1 MSANG
6 KTNAGAPPKAPVA
19 VATAA
24 SGAAKGVSDDA
35 TTARLSMPENNG
47 KKVTKPT
54 VATQQNAGDDFKA
67 TLTVKDMVVWGLI
80 TMVPISPMA
89 VYGGVFADSGGM
101 PTLAFLIGFVAVL
114 FSVFSFG
121 IMIQHFPSSGS
132 IFTYVSHVFGKLPGF
147 IAGWLMLL
155 QYLVSP
161 AMVYLIAAIAI
172 HSMLPDVPILA
183 LCFGFLIIVAIVSLI
198 GMKTAMVV
206 NKVAL
211 VAQLAILALF
221 VVCGV
226 MFVVQHPESANF
238 SPTNL
243 FNPAKFEF
251 GGTMSAV
258 SLAVMSYVGFG
269 AIATLTQEAKDPKHG
284 PSRAMMIMAIVLC
297 VLYALQCFI
306 ATCIDP
312 SGAAFAGNT
321 DNAFYAVA
329 KMAAGPWLM
338 IVCAVGVA
346 LAQGVF
352 TAIAQQNSI
361 AFVMFTMANGGCL
374 PKFMAKMNKRTNS
387 PLNAVIFIIALSVVL
402 TLLFHFSGID
412 MNTVVKISN
421 FGALS
426 TYVMLNV
433 SVIVFCWF
441 QLKQRSGAK
450 AVFMHLVFPAL
461 GALVC
466 FAILMSVG
474 TVALV
479 TGVVFILIGIAYY
492 LVLTRSCI
500 ARSTSGR
507 GLPIAQ
513 SEASCLSGNLK
524 GGAFAR
530 DCAAAP
536 PFAAWAL
543 CILPTSA
550 WLVASA

>member
-1 MSANG
+1 
-6 KTNAGAPPKAPVA
+6 
-19 VATAA
+19 
-24 SGAAKGVSDDA
+24 
-35 TTARLSMPENNG
+35 
-47 KKVTKPT
+47 
-54 VATQQNAGDDFKA
+54 
-67 TLTVKDMVVWGLI
+67 
-80 TMVPISPMA
+80 
-89 VYGGVFADSGGM
+89 
-101 PTLAFLIGFVAVL
+101 
-114 FSVFSFG
+114 
-121 IMIQHFPSSGS
+121 
-132 IFTYVSHVFGKLPGF
+132 
-147 IAGWLMLL
+147 
-155 QYLVSP
+155 
-161 AMVYLIAAIAI
+161 
-172 HSMLPDVPILA
+172 
-183 LCFGFLIIVAIVSLI
+183 
-198 GMKTAMVV
+198 
-206 NKVAL
+206 
-211 VAQLAILALF
+211 
-221 VVCGV
+221 
-226 MFVVQHPESANF
+226 
-238 SPTNL
+238 
-243 FNPAKFEF
+243 
-251 GGTMSAV
+251 
-258 SLAVMSYVGFG
+258 
-269 AIATLTQEAKDPKHG
+269 
-284 PSRAMMIMAIVLC
+284 
-297 VLYALQCFI
+297 
-306 ATCIDP
+306 
-312 SGAAFAGNT
+312 
-321 DNAFYAVA
+321 
-329 KMAAGPWLM
+329 
-338 IVCAVGVA
+338 
-346 LAQGVF
+346 
-352 TAIAQQNSI
+352 
-361 AFVMFTMANGGCL
+361 MFTMANGGCL

-492 LVLTRSCI
+492 LVLTACCI
-500 ARSTSGR
+500 VRSTSGR

>member
-1 MSANG
+1 MTDTNIKATPAKTVSAA
-6 KTNAGAPPKAPVA
+6 TSVKALADP
-19 VATAA
+19 AA
-24 SGAAKGVSDDA
+24 AD
-35 TTARLSMPENNG
+35 RMSMPENNG
-47 KKVTKPT
+47 TTVTKPT
-54 VATQQNAGDDFKA
+54 VATQQKQGDTFKA

-101 PTLAFLIGFVAVL
+101 PTLAFIIGFVAVL

-132 IFTYVSHVFGKLPGF
+132 IFTYVSHVFGKMPGF

-172 HSMLPDVPILA
+172 HSMLPDIPILV
-183 LCFGFLIIVAIVSLI
+183 LCFGFLAIVAIVSLI

-211 VAQLAILALF
+211 VAQLVILALF
-221 VVCGV
+221 VVFGI
-226 MFVVQHPESANF
+226 MFVVQHPESASF
-238 SPTNL
+238 SPENL
-243 FNPAKFEF
+243 FNPSKFEL

-284 PSRAMMIMAIVLC
+284 PSRAMMVMAVLLC
-297 VLYALQCFI
+297 VLYVLQCFI

-321 DNAFYAVA
+321 DNAFYVVA

-361 AFVMFTMANGGCL
+361 AFVMFTMAKGGCL

-387 PLNAVIFIIALSVVL
+387 PLNAVLFIIGLSIVL
-402 TLLFHFSGID
+402 TLIFQFSGID

-426 TYVMLNV
+426 TYTLLNLA
-433 SVIVFCWF
+433 VIVFCWI
-441 QLKQRSGAK
+441 QLKERKGAK

-466 FAILMSVG
+466 FAIMLSVG
-474 TVALV
+474 TVALIV
-479 TGVVFILIGIAYY
+479 GAVFIIIGVIYY
-492 LVLTRSCI
+492 LVLTKVLHRQI
-500 ARSTSGR
+500 
-507 GLPIAQ
+507 
-513 SEASCLSGNLK
+513 NL
-524 GGAFAR
+524 G
-530 DCAAAP
+530 
-536 PFAAWAL
+536 
-543 CILPTSA
+543 
-550 WLVASA
+550 

>member
-67 TLTVKDMVVWGLI
+67 TLAVKDMVVWGLI

-284 PSRAMMIMAIVLC
+284 PSRAMMVMAIVLC

-387 PLNAVIFIIALSVVL
+387 PLNAVNLHHRPVRGADAALPFQWHRHEHRGEDFELRRAVHLCHAERVGHRVL
-402 TLLFHFSGID
+402 L
-412 MNTVVKISN
+412 VPAEAA
-421 FGALS
+421 FGRKGRVHAPG
-426 TYVMLNV
+426 VPGV
-433 SVIVFCWF
+433 
-441 QLKQRSGAK
+441 
-450 AVFMHLVFPAL
+450 

-492 LVLTRSCI
+492 LVLTRVLHRQI
-500 ARSTSGR
+500 
-507 GLPIAQ
+507 
-513 SEASCLSGNLK
+513 NL
-524 GGAFAR
+524 G
-530 DCAAAP
+530 
-536 PFAAWAL
+536 
-543 CILPTSA
+543 
-550 WLVASA
+550 

>member
-1 MSANG
+1 MTDTNIKATPAKTVSAA
-6 KTNAGAPPKAPVA
+6 TSVKASADP
-19 VATAA
+19 AA
-24 SGAAKGVSDDA
+24 AD
-35 TTARLSMPENNG
+35 RMSMPENNG
-47 KKVTKPT
+47 TTVTKPT
-54 VATQQNAGDDFKA
+54 VATQQKQGDTFKA

-101 PTLAFLIGFVAVL
+101 PTLAFIIGFVAVL

-132 IFTYVSHVFGKLPGF
+132 IFTYVSHVFGKMPGF

-172 HSMLPDVPILA
+172 HSMLPDIPILV
-183 LCFGFLIIVAIVSLI
+183 LCFGFLAIVAIVSLI

-211 VAQLAILALF
+211 VAQLVILALF
-221 VVCGV
+221 VVFGI
-226 MFVVQHPESANF
+226 MFVVQHPESASF
-238 SPTNL
+238 SPENL
-243 FNPAKFEF
+243 FNPSKFEL

-284 PSRAMMIMAIVLC
+284 PSRAMMVMAVLLC
-297 VLYALQCFI
+297 VLYVLQCFI

-321 DNAFYAVA
+321 DNAFYVVA

-361 AFVMFTMANGGCL
+361 AFVMFTMAKGGCL
-374 PKFMAKMNKRTNS
+374 PKFMAKMDKRTNS
-387 PLNAVIFIIALSVVL
+387 PLNAVLFIIGLSIVL
-402 TLLFHFSGID
+402 TLIFQFSGID

-426 TYVMLNV
+426 TYTLLNLA
-433 SVIVFCWF
+433 VIVFCWI
-441 QLKQRSGAK
+441 QLKERKGAK

-466 FAILMSVG
+466 FAIMLSVG
-474 TVALV
+474 TVALIV
-479 TGVVFILIGIAYY
+479 GAVFIVIGIIYY
-492 LVLTRSCI
+492 LVLTKVLHRQI
-500 ARSTSGR
+500 
-507 GLPIAQ
+507 
-513 SEASCLSGNLK
+513 NL
-524 GGAFAR
+524 G
-530 DCAAAP
+530 
-536 PFAAWAL
+536 
-543 CILPTSA
+543 
-550 WLVASA
+550 

>member
-47 KKVTKPT
+47 AKVTKPT
-54 VATQQNAGDDFKA
+54 VATQQKSGDDFKA

-284 PSRAMMIMAIVLC
+284 PSRAMMVMAILLC

-346 LAQGVF
+346 LAQGRRDTETFLVPMWLMVLC
-352 TAIAQQNSI
+352 AL
-361 AFVMFTMANGGCL
+361 TMALGTSLGGKRIIDTVGHEMVCL
-374 PKFMAKMNKRTNS
+374 DARRGFA
-387 PLNAVIFIIALSVVL
+387 ADCA
-402 TLLFHFSGID
+402 
-412 MNTVVKISN
+412 
-421 FGALS
+421 GALCLLLCTLCGLPVS
-426 TYVMLNV
+426 TTHTKTAAMLGV
-433 SVIVFCWF
+433 GSSVPGHPPDW
-441 QLKQRSGAK
+441 K
-450 AVFMHLVFPAL
+450 
-461 GALVC
+461 
-466 FAILMSVG
+466 
-474 TVALV
+474 
-479 TGVVFILIGIAYY
+479 
-492 LVLTRSCI
+492 I
-500 ARSTSGR
+500 ARSIVLTWLLTFPGCGVIGYFMAR
-507 GLPIAQ
+507 IF
-513 SEASCLSGNLK
+513 LSFL
-524 GGAFAR
+524 
-530 DCAAAP
+530 
-536 PFAAWAL
+536 
-543 CILPTSA
+543 
-550 WLVASA
+550 

>member
-1 MSANG
+1 MSAS
-6 KTNAGAPPKAPVA
+6 KTKETTVQSKPAAVVKQAAGDSGTP
-19 VATAA
+19 AA
-24 SGAAKGVSDDA
+24 ADDA
-35 TTARLSMPENNG
+35 TKARMSMPENNG
-47 KKVTKPT
+47 ATVTKPT
-54 VATQQNAGDDFKA
+54 AAKTQKSGGDFKA

-132 IFTYVSHVFGKLPGF
+132 IFTYVSHVFGKMPGF

-172 HSMLPDVPILA
+172 HSMLPDIPILV
-183 LCFGFLIIVAIVSLI
+183 LCFGFLAIVAIVSLI

-211 VAQLAILALF
+211 VAQLVILALF
-221 VVCGV
+221 VICGIT
-226 MFVVQHPESANF
+226 FVVQHPESASF

-243 FNPAKFEF
+243 FNPEKFEL

-284 PSRAMMIMAIVLC
+284 PSRAMMVMAIVLC
-297 VLYALQCFI
+297 VLYVLQCFI
-306 ATCIDP
+306 ATSIDP

-321 DNAFYAVA
+321 DNAFYVVA

-338 IVCAVGVA
+338 VVCAVGVA

-361 AFVMFTMANGGCL
+361 AFVMFTMAKGGCL
-374 PKFMAKMNKRTNS
+374 PKFMAKMDKRTNS
-387 PLNAVIFIIALSVVL
+387 PLNAVVFIIALSIVL
-402 TLLFHFSGID
+402 TLIFQFSGID

-426 TYVMLNV
+426 TYTLLNLA
-433 SVIVFCWF
+433 VIVFCWI
-441 QLKQRSGAK
+441 QLKERSGAK

-466 FAILMSVG
+466 FAIMLSVG

-479 TGVVFILIGIAYY
+479 VGCVFIVIGVIYY
-492 LVLTRSCI
+492 LVLTKVMKRQI
-500 ARSTSGR
+500 
-507 GLPIAQ
+507 
-513 SEASCLSGNLK
+513 NL
-524 GGAFAR
+524 G
-530 DCAAAP
+530 
-536 PFAAWAL
+536 
-543 CILPTSA
+543 
-550 WLVASA
+550 

>member
-6 KTNAGAPPKAPVA
+6 KTTTGAPPKAPAA
-19 VATAA
+19 VAAA
-24 SGAAKGVSDDA
+24 SAAGAATA
-35 TTARLSMPENNG
+35 TDPGTAARLSMPENNG
-47 KKVTKPT
+47 AKVTKPT
-54 VATQQNAGDDFKA
+54 VATKQKAGDDFKA

-132 IFTYVSHVFGKLPGF
+132 IFTYVSHVFGKMPGF

-183 LCFGFLIIVAIVSLI
+183 LCFGFLVIVAVVSLI

-211 VAQLAILALF
+211 VAQLVILALF

-238 SPTNL
+238 SLTNV
-243 FNPAKFEF
+243 FNPSKFEF

-284 PSRAMMIMAIVLC
+284 PSRAMMVMAVLLC
-297 VLYALQCFI
+297 VLYVLQCFI

-312 SGAAFAGNT
+312 SGAAFAGDT
-321 DNAFYAVA
+321 DNAFYLVA

-338 IVCAVGVA
+338 VVCAVGVA

-374 PKFMAKMNKRTNS
+374 PKFMGKMDKRTNS
-387 PLNAVIFIIALSVVL
+387 PLNAVIFIICLSVVL
-402 TLLFHFSGID
+402 TLIFQFSGID

-426 TYVMLNV
+426 TYTMLNLA
-433 SVIVFCWF
+433 VIVFCWV
-441 QLKQRSGAK
+441 QLKERTGAK
-450 AVFMHLVFPAL
+450 AVFMHLIFPAL
-461 GALVC
+461 GAAVC
-466 FAILMSVG
+466 FAIMLSVG
-474 TVALV
+474 DVALAV
-479 TGVVFILIGIAYY
+479 GAIFILIGVAYY
-492 LVLTRSCI
+492 LVLTKVMHREI
-500 ARSTSGR
+500 
-507 GLPIAQ
+507 
-513 SEASCLSGNLK
+513 NL
-524 GGAFAR
+524 G
-530 DCAAAP
+530 
-536 PFAAWAL
+536 
-543 CILPTSA
+543 
-550 WLVASA
+550 

>member
-1 MSANG
+1 MS
-6 KTNAGAPPKAPVA
+6 TNEKKATASAPPASVAAGAV
-19 VATAA
+19 
-24 SGAAKGVSDDA
+24 DDA
-35 TTARLSMPENNG
+35 TAARLSMPENNG
-47 KKVTKPT
+47 AKVTKPT
-54 VATQQNAGDDFKA
+54 VATAQKAGDDFKA

-132 IFTYVSHVFGKLPGF
+132 IFTYVSHVFGKAPGF

-172 HSMLPDVPILA
+172 HSMLPQVPILA
-183 LCFGFLIIVAIVSLI
+183 LCFGFLAIVAVVSLI

-211 VAQLAILALF
+211 VAQLVILALF
-221 VVCGV
+221 VVFGIV
-226 MFVVQHPESANF
+226 FVVQHPETANF
-238 SPTNL
+238 SPANV
-243 FNPAKFEF
+243 FDPDKFEL

-284 PSRAMMIMAIVLC
+284 PSRAMMVMAVVLC

-306 ATCIDP
+306 ATCVDP
-312 SGAAFAGNT
+312 SGAAFKGDT
-321 DNAFYAVA
+321 DNAFYLVA

-361 AFVMFTMANGGCL
+361 AFVMFTMAKGGCL
-374 PKFMAKMNKRTNS
+374 PKFMAKMNNRTNS

-402 TLLFHFSGID
+402 TLVFQLSGID

-441 QLKQRSGAK
+441 QLKERRGAK
-450 AVFMHLVFPAL
+450 AFLMHLLFPLL
-461 GALVC
+461 GAAVC

-474 TVALV
+474 SVALTV
-479 TGVVFILIGIAYY
+479 GAVFIVIGIIYY
-492 LVLTRSCI
+492 LVLTKVLKRQI
-500 ARSTSGR
+500 
-507 GLPIAQ
+507 
-513 SEASCLSGNLK
+513 NL
-524 GGAFAR
+524 G
-530 DCAAAP
+530 
-536 PFAAWAL
+536 
-543 CILPTSA
+543 
-550 WLVASA
+550 

>member
-1 MSANG
+1 MNA
-6 KTNAGAPPKAPVA
+6 TNTSHK
-19 VATAA
+19 
-24 SGAAKGVSDDA
+24 DMDA
-35 TTARLSMPENNG
+35 TTVRTSMPENNG
-47 KKVTKPT
+47 LTVTKPT
-54 VATQQNAGDDFKA
+54 VATKQKSDDAFKA
-67 TLTVKDMVVWGLI
+67 TLSVKDMVVWGLI

-172 HSMLPDVPILA
+172 HSMLPDVPILG

-206 NKVAL
+206 NKIAL
-211 VAQLAILALF
+211 VAQLVILALF
-221 VVCGV
+221 VVFGV
-226 MFVVQHPESANF
+226 MFIIEHPDQANF
-238 SPTNL
+238 SLTNV
-243 FNPAKFEF
+243 FDPAKFKL

-284 PSRAMMIMAIVLC
+284 PSRAMMIMAILLC
-297 VLYALQCFI
+297 VLYVLQCFI

-312 SGAAFAGNT
+312 SGAAFAHNT
-321 DNAFYAVA
+321 NNAFYAVA
-329 KMAAGPWLM
+329 QLAAGPWLM

-374 PKFMAKMNKRTNS
+374 PKFMAKMDKRTNS
-387 PLNAVIFIIALSVVL
+387 PLNAVIFIICLSVVL
-402 TLLFHFSGID
+402 TLIFHFSGID

-426 TYVMLNV
+426 TYTLLNL
-433 SVIVFCWF
+433 SVIAFCWF
-441 QLKQRSGAK
+441 QLKERTGAK
-450 AVFMHLVFPAL
+450 AVFMHLIFPAL

-466 FAILMSVG
+466 FAIMLSVG
-474 TVALV
+474 DIAL
-479 TGVVFILIGIAYY
+479 GVGAAFIVIGVIYY
-492 LVLTRSCI
+492 FVLTKVMKRQI
-500 ARSTSGR
+500 
-507 GLPIAQ
+507 
-513 SEASCLSGNLK
+513 NL
-524 GGAFAR
+524 G
-530 DCAAAP
+530 
-536 PFAAWAL
+536 
-543 CILPTSA
+543 
-550 WLVASA
+550 

>member
-1 MSANG
+1 MTDTNIKATPARTVSAA
-6 KTNAGAPPKAPVA
+6 TSVKASADP
-19 VATAA
+19 AA
-24 SGAAKGVSDDA
+24 AD
-35 TTARLSMPENNG
+35 RMSMPENNG
-47 KKVTKPT
+47 TTVTKPT
-54 VATQQNAGDDFKA
+54 VATQQKQGDTFKA

-101 PTLAFLIGFVAVL
+101 PTLAFIIGFVAVL

-132 IFTYVSHVFGKLPGF
+132 IFTYVSHVFGKMPGF

-172 HSMLPDVPILA
+172 HSMLPDIPILV
-183 LCFGFLIIVAIVSLI
+183 LCFGFLAIVAIVSLI

-211 VAQLAILALF
+211 VAQLVILALF
-221 VVCGV
+221 VVFGI
-226 MFVVQHPESANF
+226 MFVVQHPESASF
-238 SPTNL
+238 SPENL
-243 FNPAKFEF
+243 FNPSKFEL

-284 PSRAMMIMAIVLC
+284 PSRAMMVMAVLLC
-297 VLYALQCFI
+297 VLYVLQCFI

-321 DNAFYAVA
+321 DNAFYVVA

-361 AFVMFTMANGGCL
+361 AFVMFTMAKGGCL
-374 PKFMAKMNKRTNS
+374 PKFMAKMDKRTNS
-387 PLNAVIFIIALSVVL
+387 PLNAVLFIIGLSIVL
-402 TLLFHFSGID
+402 TLIFQFSGID

-426 TYVMLNV
+426 TYTLLNLA
-433 SVIVFCWF
+433 VIVFCWI
-441 QLKQRSGAK
+441 QLKERKGAK

-466 FAILMSVG
+466 FAIMLSVG
-474 TVALV
+474 TVALIV
-479 TGVVFILIGIAYY
+479 GAVFIVIGIIYY
-492 LVLTRSCI
+492 LVLTKVLHRQI
-500 ARSTSGR
+500 
-507 GLPIAQ
+507 
-513 SEASCLSGNLK
+513 NL
-524 GGAFAR
+524 G
-530 DCAAAP
+530 
-536 PFAAWAL
+536 
-543 CILPTSA
+543 
-550 WLVASA
+550 

>member
-1 MSANG
+1 MTDTNIKATSA
-6 KTNAGAPPKAPVA
+6 KTASA
-19 VATAA
+19 AA
-24 SGAAKGVSDDA
+24 SVKASADPGAAD
-35 TTARLSMPENNG
+35 RMSMPENNG
-47 KKVTKPT
+47 ATVTKPT
-54 VATQQNAGDDFKA
+54 VATQQKQGDTFKA

-101 PTLAFLIGFVAVL
+101 PTLAFIIGFVAVL

-132 IFTYVSHVFGKLPGF
+132 IFTYVSHVFGKMPGF

-172 HSMLPDVPILA
+172 HSMLPDIPILV
-183 LCFGFLIIVAIVSLI
+183 LCFGFLAIVAIVSLI

-211 VAQLAILALF
+211 VAQLVILALF
-221 VVCGV
+221 VVFGI
-226 MFVVQHPESANF
+226 MFVVQHPESASF
-238 SPTNL
+238 SPENL
-243 FNPAKFEF
+243 FNPSKFEL

-284 PSRAMMIMAIVLC
+284 PSRAMMVMAVLLC
-297 VLYALQCFI
+297 VLYVLQCFI

-321 DNAFYAVA
+321 DNAFYVVA

-361 AFVMFTMANGGCL
+361 AFVMFTMAKGGCL

-387 PLNAVIFIIALSVVL
+387 PLNAVFFIIGLSIVF
-402 TLLFHFSGID
+402 TLIFQFSGID

-426 TYVMLNV
+426 TYTLLNLA
-433 SVIVFCWF
+433 VIVFCWI
-441 QLKQRSGAK
+441 QLKERKGAK

-466 FAILMSVG
+466 FAIMLSVG
-474 TVALV
+474 TVALIV
-479 TGVVFILIGIAYY
+479 GAVFIVIGIIYY
-492 LVLTRSCI
+492 LVLTKVLHRQI
-500 ARSTSGR
+500 
-507 GLPIAQ
+507 
-513 SEASCLSGNLK
+513 NL
-524 GGAFAR
+524 G
-530 DCAAAP
+530 
-536 PFAAWAL
+536 
-543 CILPTSA
+543 
-550 WLVASA
+550 

>member
-1 MSANG
+1 MSDTTTKTTTEVQQRSSTAHAPQVPPAPSNG
-6 KTNAGAPPKAPVA
+6 QGSVTDP
-19 VATAA
+19 ATE
-24 SGAAKGVSDDA
+24 VR
-35 TTARLSMPENNG
+35 TSMPENNG
-47 KKVTKPT
+47 KTVTKPT
-54 VATQQNAGDDFKA
+54 VATTQKSGDTFKA

-132 IFTYVSHVFGKLPGF
+132 IFTYVSHVFGKMPGF

-183 LCFGFLIIVAIVSLI
+183 LCFGFLAIVAIVSLI
-198 GMKTAMVV
+198 GMKTAMMV
-206 NKVAL
+206 NKLAL
-211 VAQLAILALF
+211 VAQLVILALF
-221 VVCGV
+221 VVCGIV
-226 MFVVQHPESANF
+226 FVVQHPESASF

-243 FNPAKFEF
+243 FNPSKFEF

-284 PSRAMMIMAIVLC
+284 PSRAMMIMAILLC
-297 VLYALQCFI
+297 ILYVLQCFI

-329 KMAAGPWLM
+329 KIAAGPWLM

-361 AFVMFTMANGGCL
+361 AFVMFTMAKGGCL
-374 PKFMAKMNKRTNS
+374 PKFMAKMDKRTNS
-387 PLNAVIFIIALSVVL
+387 PLNAVLFIIGLSIVL
-402 TLLFHFSGID
+402 TLIFQFSGMS

-426 TYVMLNV
+426 TYTMLNL

-441 QLKQRSGAK
+441 QLKERTGAK
-450 AVFMHLVFPAL
+450 ALFMHLIFPAF

-466 FAILMSVG
+466 FAIMLSVG
-474 TVALV
+474 DVALIV
-479 TGVVFILIGIAYY
+479 GVIFILIGIIYY
-492 LVLTRSCI
+492 LVLTKVMKREI
-500 ARSTSGR
+500 
-507 GLPIAQ
+507 
-513 SEASCLSGNLK
+513 NL
-524 GGAFAR
+524 G
-530 DCAAAP
+530 
-536 PFAAWAL
+536 
-543 CILPTSA
+543 
-550 WLVASA
+550 

>member
-1 MSANG
+1 MTDTNIKATPAKTVSAA
-6 KTNAGAPPKAPVA
+6 TSVKALADP
-19 VATAA
+19 AA
-24 SGAAKGVSDDA
+24 AD
-35 TTARLSMPENNG
+35 RMSMPENNG
-47 KKVTKPT
+47 TTVTKPT
-54 VATQQNAGDDFKA
+54 VATQQKQGDTFKA

-101 PTLAFLIGFVAVL
+101 PTLAFIIGFVAVL

-132 IFTYVSHVFGKLPGF
+132 IFTYVSHVFGKMPGF

-172 HSMLPDVPILA
+172 HSMLPDIPILV
-183 LCFGFLIIVAIVSLI
+183 LCFGFLAIVAIVSLI

-211 VAQLAILALF
+211 VAQLVILALF
-221 VVCGV
+221 VVFGI
-226 MFVVQHPESANF
+226 MFVVQHPESASF
-238 SPTNL
+238 SPENL
-243 FNPAKFEF
+243 FNP
-251 GGTMSAV
+251 TMSAV

-284 PSRAMMIMAIVLC
+284 PSRAMMVMAVLLC
-297 VLYALQCFI
+297 VLYVLQCFI

-321 DNAFYAVA
+321 DNAFYVVA

-361 AFVMFTMANGGCL
+361 AFVMFTMAKGGCL
-374 PKFMAKMNKRTNS
+374 PKFMAKMDKRTNS
-387 PLNAVIFIIALSVVL
+387 PLNAVLFIIALSIVL
-402 TLLFHFSGID
+402 TLVFQFSGID

-426 TYVMLNV
+426 TYTLLNLA
-433 SVIVFCWF
+433 VIVFCWF
-441 QLKQRSGAK
+441 QLKERKGAK
-450 AVFMHLVFPAL
+450 ALLMHLVFPAL

-466 FAILMSVG
+466 FAIMLSVG
-474 TVALV
+474 EVALV
-479 TGVVFILIGIAYY
+479 VGVAFIVLGILYY
-492 LVLTRSCI
+492 LVLTKVLHREI
-500 ARSTSGR
+500 
-507 GLPIAQ
+507 
-513 SEASCLSGNLK
+513 NL
-524 GGAFAR
+524 G
-530 DCAAAP
+530 
-536 PFAAWAL
+536 
-543 CILPTSA
+543 
-550 WLVASA
+550 

>member
-1 MSANG
+1 MKKLKKILLINWLYFSKEVIEVGDVNFLTGKNG
-6 KTNAGAPPKAPVA
+6 AGKSTVIDALQIVLLGETNARNFNL
-19 VATAA
+19 AA
-24 SGAAKGVSDDA
+24 NERSQRTLDGYLRADMD
-35 TTARLSMPENNG
+35 ENNPYSRRG
-47 KKVTKPT
+47 KDFSTYIVCEFE
-54 VATQQNAGDDFKA
+54 DD
-67 TLTVKDMVVWGLI
+67 VEHN
-80 TMVPISPMA
+80 
-89 VYGGVFADSGGM
+89 
-101 PTLAFLIGFVAVL
+101 
-114 FSVFSFG
+114 SF
-121 IMIQHFPSSGS
+121 
-132 IFTYVSHVFGKLPGF
+132 
-147 IAGWLMLL
+147 
-155 QYLVSP
+155 
-161 AMVYLIAAIAI
+161 
-172 HSMLPDVPILA
+172 
-183 LCFGFLIIVAIVSLI
+183 
-198 GMKTAMVV
+198 
-206 NKVAL
+206 
-211 VAQLAILALF
+211 
-221 VVCGV
+221 VCGV

-284 PSRAMMIMAIVLC
+284 PSRAMMVMAILLC

-338 IVCAVGVA
+338 VVCAVGVA

-441 QLKQRSGAK
+441 QLKQRKGAK
-450 AVFMHLVFPAL
+450 SVFMHLVFPAL

-492 LVLTRSCI
+492 LVLTRVLHRQI
-500 ARSTSGR
+500 
-507 GLPIAQ
+507 
-513 SEASCLSGNLK
+513 NL
-524 GGAFAR
+524 G
-530 DCAAAP
+530 
-536 PFAAWAL
+536 
-543 CILPTSA
+543 
-550 WLVASA
+550 

>member
-1 MSANG
+1 MTDTTKRAVAQQSAS
-6 KTNAGAPPKAPVA
+6 AGAVPHA
-19 VATAA
+19 
-24 SGAAKGVSDDA
+24 GAATSAADPAAHV
-35 TTARLSMPENNG
+35 RMSMPENNG
-47 KKVTKPT
+47 TTVTKPT
-54 VATQQNAGDDFKA
+54 VATKQKGGDTFKA

-101 PTLAFLIGFVAVL
+101 PTLAFIIGFVAVL

-132 IFTYVSHVFGKLPGF
+132 IFTYVSHVFGKMPGF

-183 LCFGFLIIVAIVSLI
+183 LCFGFLVIVAIVSLI

-221 VVCGV
+221 VICGI
-226 MFVVQHPESANF
+226 MFVVQHPGSASF

-243 FNPAKFEF
+243 FNPDKFEL

-284 PSRAMMIMAIVLC
+284 PSRAMMVMAVLLC
-297 VLYALQCFI
+297 VLYVLQCFI
-306 ATCIDP
+306 ATSIDP

-321 DNAFYAVA
+321 DNAFYLVA
-329 KMAAGPWLM
+329 KVAAGPWLM
-338 IVCAVGVA
+338 ILCAVGVA

-361 AFVMFTMANGGCL
+361 AFVMFTMAKGGCL
-374 PKFMAKMNKRTNS
+374 PKFMAKMDKRTNS
-387 PLNAVIFIIALSVVL
+387 PLNAVIFIILLSVVL
-402 TLLFHFSGID
+402 TLIFHFSGID

-426 TYVMLNV
+426 TYTLLNLA
-433 SVIVFCWF
+433 VIVFCWF
-441 QLKQRSGAK
+441 QLKERTGAK
-450 AVFMHLVFPAL
+450 AVLMHLVFPAL

-466 FAILMSVG
+466 FAIMLSVG
-474 TVALV
+474 DVALAV
-479 TGVVFILIGIAYY
+479 GVVFILIGIIYY
-492 LVLTRSCI
+492 LVLTKVMKREI
-500 ARSTSGR
+500 DLG
-507 GLPIAQ
+507 
-513 SEASCLSGNLK
+513 
-524 GGAFAR
+524 
-530 DCAAAP
+530 
-536 PFAAWAL
+536 
-543 CILPTSA
+543 
-550 WLVASA
+550 

>member
-1 MSANG
+1 MTNQKKEGTARAAAASAS
-6 KTNAGAPPKAPVA
+6 TA
-19 VATAA
+19 ATAA
-24 SGAAKGVSDDA
+24 TSMSAPS
-35 TTARLSMPENNG
+35 TADG
-47 KKVTKPT
+47 KALQPT
-54 VATQQNAGDDFKA
+54 VATKQKKGDPFKQ

-89 VYGGVFADSGGM
+89 VYGGVFTDSGGM

-132 IFTYVSHVFGKLPGF
+132 IFTYVSHVFGKAPGF

-172 HSMLPDVPILA
+172 HSLVPEIPILA
-183 LCFGFLIIVAIVSLI
+183 LCFAFLVIVGVVSLI

-206 NKVAL
+206 NKIAL
-211 VAQLAILALF
+211 VAQLVVLALF
-221 VVCGV
+221 VGCGIYYIV
-226 MFVVQHPESANF
+226 THPESASF
-238 SPTNL
+238 SLTNVV
-243 FNPAKFEF
+243 NPSKFEF

-269 AIATLTQEAKDPKHG
+269 AIATLTQEAKDPKRG
-284 PSRAMMIMAIVLC
+284 PSRAMLVMAIVLC
-297 VLYALQCFI
+297 VLYVAQCFI

-312 SGAAFAGNT
+312 SGAAFQGDT

-329 KMAAGPWLM
+329 KLAAGPWLM

-361 AFVMFTMANGGCL
+361 AFVMFTMARGGSL
-374 PKFMAKMNKRTNS
+374 PKFMAKMDKRTNS
-387 PLNAVIFIIALSVVL
+387 PLNAIIFIIALSVVL
-402 TLLFHFSGID
+402 LLVFHFSGID

-441 QLKQRSGAK
+441 QLKERKGAK
-450 AVFMHLVFPAL
+450 SVFMHLVFPAL

-466 FAILMSVG
+466 FAIMLSVG
-474 TVALV
+474 SVALAV
-479 TGVVFILIGIAYY
+479 GCAFIAIGIIYY
-492 LVLTRSCI
+492 LVLTKVMKRQI
-500 ARSTSGR
+500 DLG
-507 GLPIAQ
+507 
-513 SEASCLSGNLK
+513 
-524 GGAFAR
+524 
-530 DCAAAP
+530 
-536 PFAAWAL
+536 
-543 CILPTSA
+543 
-550 WLVASA
+550 

>member
-1 MSANG
+1 MTDTNIKATSA
-6 KTNAGAPPKAPVA
+6 KTASA
-19 VATAA
+19 AA
-24 SGAAKGVSDDA
+24 SVKASADPGAAD
-35 TTARLSMPENNG
+35 RMSMPENNG
-47 KKVTKPT
+47 ATVTKPT
-54 VATQQNAGDDFKA
+54 VATQQKQGDTFKA

-101 PTLAFLIGFVAVL
+101 PTLAFIIGFVAVL

-132 IFTYVSHVFGKLPGF
+132 IFTYVSHVFGKMPGF

-172 HSMLPDVPILA
+172 HSMLPDIPILV
-183 LCFGFLIIVAIVSLI
+183 LCFGFLAIVAIVSLI

-211 VAQLAILALF
+211 VAQLVILALF
-221 VVCGV
+221 VVFGI
-226 MFVVQHPESANF
+226 MFVVQHPESASF
-238 SPTNL
+238 SPENL
-243 FNPAKFEF
+243 FNPSKFEL

-284 PSRAMMIMAIVLC
+284 PSRAMMVMAVLLC
-297 VLYALQCFI
+297 VLYVMQCFI

-321 DNAFYAVA
+321 DNAFYVVA

-361 AFVMFTMANGGCL
+361 AFVMFTMAKGGCL

-387 PLNAVIFIIALSVVL
+387 PLNAVLFIIGLSIVL
-402 TLLFHFSGID
+402 TLIFQFSGID

-426 TYVMLNV
+426 TYTLLNLA
-433 SVIVFCWF
+433 VIVFCWI
-441 QLKQRSGAK
+441 QLKERKGAK

-466 FAILMSVG
+466 FAIMLSVG
-474 TVALV
+474 TVALIV
-479 TGVVFILIGIAYY
+479 GAVFIVIGIIYY
-492 LVLTRSCI
+492 LVLTKVLHRQI
-500 ARSTSGR
+500 
-507 GLPIAQ
+507 
-513 SEASCLSGNLK
+513 NL
-524 GGAFAR
+524 G
-530 DCAAAP
+530 
-536 PFAAWAL
+536 
-543 CILPTSA
+543 
-550 WLVASA
+550 